1 MLMSLHWPTAAR
13 AWTWGRCFGRLSMS
27 SWRKAMPMAPEEQR
41 TTRWPSR
48 RRPTAVSTIV
58 ERVLSRGSCVFSSTM
73 DDVPVV
79 EVLAGAVLRLA
90 SRPYFYIPSLI
101 TIVRWRFILVDV
113 CVHNKH

>member
-1 MLMSLHWPTAAR
+1 
-13 AWTWGRCFGRLSMS
+13 MS

-58 ERVLSRGSCVFSSTM
+58 DRVLNKGSWVFSSTM

-79 EVLAGAVLRLA
+79 ELLVGAVLRLVLG
-90 SRPYFYIPSLI
+90 PYFYIPSLI
-101 TIVRWRFILVDV
+101 TIVRWRFMLGDV
-113 CVHNKH
+113 CEVIASTARVCVFYL